1 MNLIDRP
8 KFDEIF
14 DKKFDHVSKATIT
27 SWSLD
32 RSKSSKKSYESFDEI
47 FEH

>member
-14 DKKFDHVSKATIT
+14 DKKFDHVDKATIT
-27 SWSLD
+27 SSSLD
-32 RSKSSKKSYESFDEI
+32 RSKSSKKS
-47 FEH
+47 